1 MRGKTVCR
9 LHGGKGGARKA
20 PRTNA
25 NTVTRPAIEA
35 SLAERAQRRADKAA
49 GLPVR
54 RMGRPKG
61 ARWGETNAISRA
73 RAALTDET
81 KGLPAVPPDGAN
93 GVPFERMQDADQL
106 YYLSRR
112 GRQSMLDIFNLPNKL
127 VDFADARDPHHA
139 HNQRLRLQSDL
150 AQNLLHAQ
158 IKVDE
163 TSLHH
168 VEHTDKIDILMQ
180 KLRAVKMPTS

>member
-1 MRGKTVCR
+1 
-9 LHGGKGGARKA
+9 
-20 PRTNA
+20 
-25 NTVTRPAIEA
+25 
-35 SLAERAQRRADKAA
+35 
-49 GLPVR
+49 
-54 RMGRPKG
+54 MGRPKG

-81 KGLPAVPPDGAN
+81 EGLPAVPPDGAN

>member
-20 PRTNA
+20 PRTKA

-81 KGLPAVPPDGAN
+81 KGLPAVPDI
-93 GVPFERMQDADQL
+93 PFERMQDADQL
-106 YYLSRR
+106 HYLSRR

-127 VDFADARDPHHA
+127 EDFADARDPYHA

-158 IKVDE
+158 IKIDE
-163 TSLHH
+163 AGLRH

-180 KLRAVKMPTS
+180 KLRNVKMPTS